1 VEVLK
6 TKDRSTKILIEIT
19 RHQTMKQLSYA
30 SSMIILLLA
39 VSTMESREAF
49 ADNFG
54 QWSSSSTNA
63 WKTGAGECWHSSG
76 ATNADCGGVMMAEPV
91 SMPAPVVR
99 DSDGDGV
106 IDENDDC
113 WNTPAGV
120 TVKSNG
126 CGIDSD
132 GDGVPDHLDQC
143 AETPLGTVVYTDGCP
158 MVIARLEGIHF
169 AFDSAKLTSE
179 AKSILDNASASSAAH
194 ITVEGHTDSTGSDSY
209 NYDLSQRRAQSVV
222 DYLGSNGV
230 STSRMD
236 AVGKGASSPIA
247 SNDTSDGRAR
257 NRRVEVIA
265 K

>member
-1 VEVLK
+1 
-6 TKDRSTKILIEIT
+6 
-19 RHQTMKQLSYA
+19 MKQLSFA

-54 QWSSSSTNA
+54 QWSSSATKA
-63 WKTGAGECWHSSG
+63 WKTGSGECWHSSG
-76 ATNADCGGVMMAEPV
+76 ATNADCGGVMIAEPAP
-91 SMPAPVVR
+91 MLAPVVR

-169 AFDSAKLTSE
+169 AFDSAKLTSD
-179 AKSILDNASASSAAH
+179 AKSILDGALTAIKANPSAH
-194 ITVEGHTDSTGSDSY
+194 LTVEGHTDSTGSDSY
-209 NYDLSQRRAQSVV
+209 NYDLSERRAQAVV
-222 DYLGSNGV
+222 NHLSSSGV
-230 STSRMD
+230 AASRMSS
-236 AVGKGASSPIA
+236 VGKGASNPVA
-247 SNDTSDGRAR
+247 SNDTSEGRAQ

>member
-1 VEVLK
+1 
-6 TKDRSTKILIEIT
+6 
-19 RHQTMKQLSYA
+19 MKQLYIA
-30 SSMIILLLA
+30 LSMFLM
-39 VSTMESREAF
+39 VSAGSVMDSREAL
-49 ADNFG
+49 ADG
-54 QWSSSSTNA
+54 MYWSSSSDKI
-63 WKTGAGECWHSSG
+63 WKSGFGECWQSKSAG
-76 ATNADCGGVMMAEPV
+76 PSKASADCGGVMIEEPAP
-91 SMPAPVVR
+91 MLAPVVR